1 MSFTKKKC
9 FQLFQDFKSKLI
21 AEIESGKDSTAL
33 KEFIQSYEEFPK
45 NDEPDK
51 ICIGHRSNGLSCNRL
66 KLPNQS
72 FCCIHLKKCKPIEQ
86 VVEEDIQEEKVVEED
101 VQEEKEVVEA
111 LKKEEP
117 LEPLKKGRKKGKKD
131 VLKEAQPDDSSLT
144 SEVWMQNING
154 ILYYVDKDN
163 NLFSVEEFKKQT
175 TSQVK
180 SLKKLGNVSVDETGI
195 SHIHLF

>member
-1 MSFTKKKC
+1 M
-9 FQLFQDFKSKLI
+9 
-21 AEIESGKDSTAL
+21 

-86 VVEEDIQEEKVVEED
+86 VVEEKEEDVEEEEEKVV
-101 VQEEKEVVEA
+101 VEKEFVEPF
-111 LKKEEP
+111 KKEEP

-131 VLKEAQPDDSSLT
+131 VLKEAQPDDSRLT

-163 NLFSVEEFKKQT
+163 NLFSVEEFKKQA